1 MVGWFFLQEAVSP
14 RSYAPNSESEVNIS
28 TRFAPA
34 VFVWAVN
41 AAEIS
46 HAAA

>member
-1 MVGWFFLQEAVSP
+1 VGFLQKAVAP
-14 RSYAPNSESEVNIS
+14 HVYAPNSQSEVNIGA
-28 TRFAPA
+28 RLAPA